1 MATRDQVLTRYR
13 QLRAVHKVMQ
23 NEALRFVSTPA
34 LKRSAKRLGMFS
46 DDAFAAESDEEMTL
60 IFDFALYD
68 AEKGRTRAIERY
80 SRVKR
85 TSAGSDE
92 ELVLDALCRTD
103 FSIWCIE
110 RRHETA
116 GLVLLDLLRE
126 RESWMVDE
134 GLEQS
139 GPEGM
144 IFAARMVAPEN
155 FYMTTGVIVPLDE
168 LSVLDLAVDPVVRR
182 HLTLDALSADW
193 RLVQTVYRTAV
204 DNRTMETVRFK

>member
-1 MATRDQVLTRYR
+1 MATRDQVLARYR

-23 NEALRFVSTPA
+23 NEALSFISTPA

-46 DDAFAAESDEEMTL
+46 DDAFIAESDEEMTL
-60 IFDFALYD
+60 IFDSALYD
-68 AEKGRTRAIERY
+68 ADQGRTRAIERY
-80 SRVKR
+80 SRAKR
-85 TSAGSDE
+85 PSAGSDE

-103 FSIWCIE
+103 FSLWCIE

-116 GLVLLDLLRE
+116 GLVLFDMLRD
-126 RESWMVDE
+126 RESWFVDE

-144 IFAARMVAPEN
+144 TFAARMVAPED

-168 LSVLDLAVDPVVRR
+168 LSVIDAASDPYVQR
-182 HLTLDALSADW
+182 HETLDGLSADW
-193 RLVQTVYRTAV
+193 RFVRAVYRAAV
-204 DNRTMETVRFK
+204 DNRTMEAVRFK